1 MIWLK
6 DKRTWILLGFYGV
19 LAILFHMFWLKLGGG
34 DDYYFM
40 TCLDDTSF
48 GAFMVKRWYGWSS
61 RLVIEGVLVLVL
73 QQPIWVWKVLDI
85 LVSVLIAW
93 LLCGFFCSG
102 YGKHGSG
109 SSIQTDKNTL
119 SGTRTAVPLTSLI
132 LFLCL
137 LLSYDF
143 TEMDSAGYMTTT
155 INYWWPLAALLVAAL
170 PLYLWYQDGACKKG
184 FYVLGAFA
192 AIFAINQEQICAMA
206 LLACLYLLITDKLR
220 GRKTNP
226 YLYLLLTLSIFFA
239 VCVVICPGNAAR
251 KASNIDFWFP
261 AYAGFSLVQKI
272 LLGWYSLLKT
282 LYQDLNLPYL
292 LMTMILLAAVWKKQR
307 SLPARVIAA
316 IPLLS
321 NLGLLG
327 VLLFGRYRE
336 YPWVHLILHVFD
348 FDQPVV
354 YYQGSL
360 PDSVRILLLV
370 YTLCCICVVISLFL
384 IWGRTK
390 RSMDTLALLVIAS
403 ASKISMGL
411 SPTVWASSERTSI
424 FLDFGFILFGMLAV
438 RELERAAETPGT
450 QADNSCKI

>member
-1 MIWLK
+1 MTWLK
-6 DKRTWILLGFYGV
+6 DKRIWILLGFYGV
-19 LAILFHMFWLKLGGG
+19 LAILFHMCWLKLGGG

-40 TCLDDTSF
+40 TCLNDTGF
-48 GAFMVKRWYGWSS
+48 GAFLVKRWYGWSS

-93 LLCGFFCSG
+93 LLCGFFCSD

-119 SGTRTAVPLTSLI
+119 PGTRTAVPLTSLI

-143 TEMDSAGYMTTT
+143 REMDSAGYMTTT

-184 FYVLGAFA
+184 CYVLGAFA

-226 YLYLLLTLSIFFA
+226 YLYVLLALSVCFA
-239 VCVVICPGNAAR
+239 ICVAICPGNAAR

-261 AYAGFSLVQKI
+261 AYAGFNLVQKV

-282 LYQDLNLPYL
+282 LYQDVNLPYF
-292 LMTMILLAAVWKKQR
+292 LMCAVLFMAVLKKQKG
-307 SLPARVIAA
+307 LPARLIAA

-327 VLLFGRYRE
+327 VLLFGKYRE

-360 PDSVRILLLV
+360 PNSNRLLLLV
-370 YTLCCICVVISLFL
+370 YTFCCACVVISLFL
-384 IWGRTK
+384 IWNKKERAI
-390 RSMDTLALLVIAS
+390 DALALLIIAS

-424 FLDFGFILFGMLAV
+424 FLDFGFILLGMLAV
-438 RELERAAETPGT
+438 REMEPWKAAKK
-450 QADNSCKI
+450 SCCAVP

>member
-1 MIWLK
+1 MSWMK

-19 LAILFHMFWLKLGGG
+19 LAILFHMCWLKLGGG

-40 TCLDDTSF
+40 TCLDDTDF

-73 QQPIWVWKVLDI
+73 QQPILVWKVLDI

-93 LLCGFFCSG
+93 LLCGFFCRS

-109 SSIQTDKNTL
+109 NSIQTDKNTL

-184 FYVLGAFA
+184 CYVLGTLAV
-192 AIFAINQEQICAMA
+192 IFAINQEQICAMT

-220 GRKTNP
+220 GRKTNS
-226 YLYLLLTLSIFFA
+226 YLYVLLALSVCFA

-261 AYAGFSLVQKI
+261 AYAGFNLVQKI
-272 LLGWYSLLKT
+272 LLGWYSLLRT
-282 LYQDLNLPYL
+282 LYRDINLPYFL
-292 LMTMILLAAVWKKQR
+292 LCAILFVAVWKKQKHF
-307 SLPARVIAA
+307 LARLIAA
-316 IPLLS
+316 IPMLSNFGLLS
-321 NLGLLG
+321 
-327 VLLFGRYRE
+327 VCLFGT
-336 YPWVHLILHVFD
+336 YPESPLVHLISHVFD

-360 PDSVRILLLV
+360 PNSIRLLLLV
-370 YTLCCICVVISLFL
+370 YTFCCACVVISLFL
-384 IWGRTK
+384 IWNKKERAI
-390 RSMDTLALLVIAS
+390 DALALLIIAS

-424 FLDFGFILFGMLAV
+424 FLDFGFILLGMLAV
-438 RELERAAETPGT
+438 REMEPWKAAKK
-450 QADNSCKI
+450 SCCAVP

>member
-1 MIWLK
+1 MNWMK

-40 TCLDDTSF
+40 TCLEDTDF

-93 LLCGFFCSG
+93 LLCGFFCRS
-102 YGKHGSG
+102 YGKCGSE
-109 SSIQTDKNTL
+109 
-119 SGTRTAVPLTSLI
+119 SGIPLTSLI

-184 FYVLGAFA
+184 CYVLGTLA

-261 AYAGFSLVQKI
+261 AYAGFNLVQKI
-272 LLGWYSLLKT
+272 LLGWYSLLRT
-282 LYQDLNLPYL
+282 LYRDINLPYFL
-292 LMTMILLAAVWKKQR
+292 LCAILFAAVWKKQKHF
-307 SLPARVIAA
+307 LARLIAA
-316 IPLLS
+316 IPMLS
-321 NLGLLG
+321 NFGLLG
-327 VLLFGRYRE
+327 VCLFGTYPE
-336 YPWVHLILHVFD
+336 SPWVHLISHVFD

-360 PDSVRILLLV
+360 PNSIRLLLLV
-370 YTLCCICVVISLFL
+370 YTLCCVCVVISLFL

-390 RSMDTLALLVIAS
+390 RSLDALALLVIVS

-424 FLDFGFILFGMLAV
+424 FLDFGFILLGMLAV
-438 RELERAAETPGT
+438 RELERERAAETPGT
-450 QADNSCKI
+450 QAGDSL

>member
-143 TEMDSAGYMTTT
+143 TEMDSAGY
-155 INYWWPLAALLVAAL
+155 N
-170 PLYLWYQDGACKKG
+170 
-184 FYVLGAFA
+184 
-192 AIFAINQEQICAMA
+192 
-206 LLACLYLLITDKLR
+206 
-220 GRKTNP
+220 
-226 YLYLLLTLSIFFA
+226 
-239 VCVVICPGNAAR
+239 
-251 KASNIDFWFP
+251 
-261 AYAGFSLVQKI
+261 
-272 LLGWYSLLKT
+272 
-282 LYQDLNLPYL
+282 
-292 LMTMILLAAVWKKQR
+292 
-307 SLPARVIAA
+307 
-316 IPLLS
+316 
-321 NLGLLG
+321 
-327 VLLFGRYRE
+327 
-336 YPWVHLILHVFD
+336 
-348 FDQPVV
+348 
-354 YYQGSL
+354 
-360 PDSVRILLLV
+360 
-370 YTLCCICVVISLFL
+370 
-384 IWGRTK
+384 
-390 RSMDTLALLVIAS
+390 
-403 ASKISMGL
+403 
-411 SPTVWASSERTSI
+411 
-424 FLDFGFILFGMLAV
+424 
-438 RELERAAETPGT
+438 
-450 QADNSCKI
+450 

>member
-1 MIWLK
+1 MIQVDKGEIYIMNWMK

-40 TCLDDTSF
+40 TCLEDTGF

-61 RLVIEGVLVLVL
+61 RLAIEGVLVLVL

-85 LVSVLIAW
+85 LVSLLIAG
-93 LLCGFFCSG
+93 LLCGFFCRS
-102 YGKHGSG
+102 YGKCGSE
-109 SSIQTDKNTL
+109 
-119 SGTRTAVPLTSLI
+119 SGIPHTSLL
-132 LFLCL
+132 LFLCF

-170 PLYLWYQDGACKKG
+170 PLYLWYQERACKKG

-192 AIFAINQEQICAMA
+192 AIFAINQEQICAIA
-206 LLACLYLLITDKLR
+206 LLACLYLLLGDKLR

-226 YLYLLLTLSIFFA
+226 YLYLLLALSVFSA
-239 VCVVICPGNAAR
+239 VCVVACPGNAAR

-261 AYAGFSLVQKI
+261 AYAGFSLIQKI

-292 LMTMILLAAVWKKQR
+292 LMTLILLTAVWKKQK
-307 SLPARVIAA
+307 SLPSRVIAA

-327 VLLFGRYRE
+327 VLLFGKYRE

-360 PDSVRILLLV
+360 PDSERILLLI
-370 YTLCCICVVISLFL
+370 YTLCCVCVVISLFL

-424 FLDFGFILFGMLAV
+424 FLDFGFILLGMLAV
-438 RELERAAETPGT
+438 RELERERTAETPGT
-450 QADNSCKI
+450 QAADSL